1 MIQSIDSTMG
11 RCCPSTSTI
20 TAERVPQERQT
31 RTPFW
36 TSALPAPQDF
46 GATRRIRHRILLFEH
61 PICSVHRVARVE
73 LVPKHKATKKV
84 VVCLVLLGSTRNW
97 FLPLPWNSVSI
108 VRQGSIRCPEMQHV
122 DNVRLV
128 KSNLFLV
135 NRRARNVVPDS
146 FNKQQGAILASLVQQ
161 EHSRMLRAPRRNVS
175 IVRLGFRNI
184 WKAKHCVFP
193 VCLVNIKTLQEHNR
207 VRNVETIRLPTPV
220 DVHLAILVVVVP
232 KRKKGVLDVSV
243 VTLVKRELV
252 LVVVANNV
260 RRVNLVRPM
269 MLRLIRVHVAIQAI
283 IKKNWVKLRV
293 CHAFQERTKNMLDQQ
308 HV

>member
-1 MIQSIDSTMG
+1 
-11 RCCPSTSTI
+11 
-20 TAERVPQERQT
+20 
-31 RTPFW
+31 
-36 TSALPAPQDF
+36 
-46 GATRRIRHRILLFEH
+46 
-61 PICSVHRVARVE
+61 
-73 LVPKHKATKKV
+73 
-84 VVCLVLLGSTRNW
+84 
-97 FLPLPWNSVSI
+97 
-108 VRQGSIRCPEMQHV
+108 MQHV

-135 NRRARNVVPDS
+135 NRRARNVVPGS

-175 IVRLGFRNI
+175 IVRLGFRNS

-207 VRNVETIRLPTPV
+207 VRNVDKIRLPTPV

-243 VTLVKRELV
+243 VTLAKRELV